1 MPEKYNFA
9 EMEPEMLKYWDEND
23 TYKAIQDK
31 AKANKAK
38 KFYFLDG
45 PPYTSGKVHL
55 GTAWNKS
62 LKDMVLRY
70 KRMKGFDVWDRA
82 GYDMHGLPTEHAT
95 MKKLD
100 MQNSDQIQSYGV
112 DKFIAECKQLCIDN
126 MNLMNDDFKRLGVW
140 MDFEN
145 AYQSIKDE
153 FIDGEWWLIKKA
165 HEQKRLY
172 RGLRTMT
179 WCPISESALAKHE
192 LEYQTVVDK
201 SIFVKFKVR
210 EESKSELAK
219 KEKKDEYLIIWTT
232 TPWTIPFNL
241 AVMVNPDLEYVRAE
255 VDSEI
260 WILSKALG
268 PMVVQ
273 AVAEKKYNELEEFY
287 GAKLEGVRYEH
298 FFEPDMHYSKLEVKQ
313 PEKMHSVLLSNEYV
327 DTSAGSGLVHCAPGC
342 GPEDYEVGYRN
353 GLPAFNTL
361 DTKGIF
367 PKENGQFAGM
377 VAKTDDVKFI
387 EAIDKLGHLVATN
400 DVEHEYPHDWRHHK
414 PVIFRTTKQW
424 FFKVEDIKDEMIK
437 ENNGIRWVPDTAYNA
452 FNSWLQNLRDNSI
465 SKQRYWG
472 TPIPIWV
479 NVEDEDDYIVVGSIK
494 ELEELSAQ
502 KVEDPHIPKIDNITI
517 KREGKTYRRVP
528 DILDV
533 WVDAGTASWNC
544 LYYPHRK
551 DLMDDLF
558 PAEFILEGKDQIR
571 GWFNLLHVASMI
583 SMKRPSFKNVYMHG
597 FVQDSQGRKM
607 SKSLG
612 NYILPQEVI
621 DKFGADT
628 FRYYFIGGAN
638 PGIDINYNPEDV
650 ELKHKNL
657 NVLWNVHNFVVDYF
671 TTNNISLSEVCK
683 DRGHETISKMAT
695 EERYMMSTLHSRLQK
710 ATESFEAY
718 RLNEVPLIVEELF
731 LELSRGYIQLIR
743 DKAVQGTEEEKEDI
757 AYVLSESLITILKM
771 IAPITPFI
779 AEKMYQ
785 DVKHVFGIDYDSV
798 HMMPWPE
805 YNSKLIDEKME
816 KDMHNV
822 NAVIQGIL
830 FAREKSQLGVRWPVK
845 EVTVETRDKDTID
858 SISSMRD
865 ILLNQT
871 NIKDIKTTEKYENVK
886 LSFKPDYGKL
896 ARFCGENT
904 QRVAQLLIDNHEQV
918 IIDIHKNSKY
928 IAKIDDKSYDIID
941 DHLTYSRETP
951 DDIQAAEFRDGMI
964 YLDKTRTPQLESEGF
979 SREIIRR
986 VQSARKDAGMKRSDR
1001 IELYLQVPEDLVD
1014 DLAEFE
1020 KQIVTITGSKGL
1032 MIDSNA
1038 PEDAKKYTNESKFK
1052 IKGKEIV
1059 VMFSII

>member
-1 MPEKYNFA
+1 MPEKYNFK
-9 EMEPEMLKYWDEND
+9 EVEPSIMEFWDKNN
-23 TYKAIQDK
+23 TYQNIKLK
-31 AKANKAK
+31 AKANNAK
-38 KFYFLDG
+38 SFYFLDG

-62 LKDMVLRY
+62 LKDAVLRY
-70 KRMKGFDVWDRA
+70 KRMRGFDVWDRA

-95 MKKLD
+95 QKKLGL
-100 MQNSDQIQSYGV
+100 NSTDDIQKYGV
-112 DKFIAECKQLCIDN
+112 DKFIQECITLCKDN
-126 MNLMNDDFKRLGVW
+126 MELMNQDFKRLGVW
-140 MDFEN
+140 MDFDN
-145 AYQSIKDE
+145 AYQSISPD

-165 HEQKRLY
+165 NENGRLY

-179 WCPISESALAKHE
+179 WCPITESALAKHE

-201 SIFVKFKVR
+201 SIFVKFKVK
-210 EESKSELAK
+210 ENSKSKIA
-219 KEKKDEYLIIWTT
+219 KEKGMDEYLIIWTT

-241 AVMVNPDLEYVRAE
+241 AVMVNPELEYVRAE
-255 VDSEI
+255 VDGEV

-287 GAKLEGVRYEH
+287 GNELEGTQYEH
-298 FFEPDMHYSKLEVKQ
+298 FFHKEMHYDKLDVKN
-313 PEKMHSVLLSNEYV
+313 PEKLHSVLLSTEYV

-367 PKENGQFAGM
+367 PKENGKFADWI
-377 VAKTDDVKFI
+377 AKKDDEKFI
-387 EAIDKLGHLVATN
+387 QAIADGGNLVATN
-400 DVEHEYPHDWRHHK
+400 DVEHEYPHDWRHHQ

-424 FFKVEDIKDEMIK
+424 FFKVEDLKEDMIK
-437 ENNGIRWVPDTAYNA
+437 ENNEIKWVPDSAYNA

-479 NVEDEDDYIVVGSIK
+479 NENDEEDYIVVGSIK
-494 ELEELSAQ
+494 ELEELSGQ
-502 KVEDPHIPKIDNITI
+502 KVEDVHIPKIDNIVI
-517 KREGKTYRRVP
+517 KKDNKIYRRVP

-544 LYYPHRK
+544 LYYPHKK
-551 DLMDDLF
+551 DLFDNLF
-558 PAEFILEGKDQIR
+558 PADFILEGKDQIR

-657 NVLWNVHNFVVDYF
+657 NVLWNVHNFIIDYF
-671 TTNNISLSEVCK
+671 TTNKLEYV
-683 DRGHETISKMAT
+683 SKIDQEKINEMDY
-695 EERYMMSTLHSRLQK
+695 EERYMISLLHSRIQNI
-710 ATESFEAY
+710 TEAFESY
-718 RLNEVPLIVEELF
+718 NINEVPILVEELY

-743 DKAVQGTEEEKEDI
+743 DKAVQGTDKQKNDI
-757 AYVLSESLITILKM
+757 AYVLSNSLLSVLKL

-779 AEKMYQ
+779 ADKIYQ
-785 DVKHVFGIDYDSV
+785 NVKHIFNLDQDSIHEMVWPSYD
-798 HMMPWPE
+798 
-805 YNSKLIDEKME
+805 SKLIDLTLE
-816 KDMHNV
+816 KDVQNIKS
-822 NAVIQGIL
+822 VIQGVL
-830 FAREKSQLGVRWPVK
+830 YAREKSQLGVRWPVK
-845 EVTVETRDKDTID
+845 QVVVETRKKEITE
-858 SISSMRD
+858 SISRMENL
-865 ILLNQT
+865 IINQT
-871 NIKDIKTTEKYENVK
+871 NIKEIKTTEKYDNVK
-886 LSFKPDYGKL
+886 LSFKPDYSKL

-904 QRVAQLLIDNHEQV
+904 QKVAELLIQNHEQV
-918 IIDIHKNSKY
+918 IMDIHKNSKHV
-928 IAKIDDKSYDIID
+928 IKINDNEYEIND
-941 DHLTYSRETP
+941 DHLSYIRETP
-951 DDIQAAEFRDGMI
+951 DDIQDAEFKDGMI
-964 YLDKTRTPQLESEGF
+964 YLDKTRTPELEAEGF
-979 SREIIRR
+979 TREIIRR
-986 VQSARKDAGMKRSDR
+986 VQSARKDAGLQRSDR
-1001 IELYLQVPEDLVD
+1001 IELYLQVSEDLID
-1014 DLAEFE
+1014 SISNFE
-1020 KQIVTITGSKGL
+1020 KQIKTITGTDGL
-1032 MIDSNA
+1032 MVSGNSPEKEYSNTSSA
-1038 PEDAKKYTNESKFK
+1038 K

-1059 VMFSII
+1059 IFFNTKN